1 MIKAHI
7 IPSNNLKP
15 KSKVV
20 LNINSIPINPN
31 KNPAAVEITNWR
43 TAISCLLIC
52 LTENIKI
59 VILYLLYYD
68 MVYSTKTNS
77 LHKNVLKL
85 VLKIKYG
92 TKSFL
97 PMQLNLRDI
106 FWNGTKPKLFT
117 EVN

>member
-7 IPSNNLKP
+7 IPNNNLKP

-52 LTENIKI
+52 LTENIKNIYLFI
-59 VILYLLYYD
+59 V
-68 MVYSTKTNS
+68 
-77 LHKNVLKL
+77 LH
-85 VLKIKYG
+85 
-92 TKSFL
+92 
-97 PMQLNLRDI
+97 D
-106 FWNGTKPKLFT
+106 LFIT
-117 EVN
+117 DL